1 MSALS
6 DERPRGRAVNDGMH
20 PATLAIRLSDNI
32 LSIAENVLIGQGPST
47 NYVLDISFPT
57 PEEHGPSFFVL
68 QGTAGLTM
76 LND

>member
-20 PATLAIRLSDNI
+20 PAKLAIRHSDYI
-32 LSIAENVLIGQGPST
+32 LFIAKTVLIGQGAST